1 MALSHKILVVD
12 DNATNRRI
20 LVKSLGK
27 IGYEVLEA
35 CDGFEAVDMA
45 TAQSPDLILLDIMMP
60 GRDGFEVGR
69 ILKSQKITESI
80 PFIFLTAKSEAE
92 DIDRAFSLG
101 GSDYLTKPFKMGEV
115 KARVSVHIQL
125 RQAQKETEERNKQ
138 LEEMSKVIA
147 ATNIELAR
155 QARVDPLTSLL
166 NRRAWEECI
175 TKEHDRC
182 RRNGSNY
189 SIIMI
194 DVDYFKSYNDSLGHQ
209 AGDDCL
215 RRIAACIESTCRKM
229 DAAGRYG
236 GEEFVVLV
244 PHKKNETALVLA
256 ERIRKEINNLNLP
269 HPASKV
275 TDHIT
280 ASMGVADLDD
290 TSWEKVLEKADLALY
305 TAKETGRNRVCTYDQ
320 TIPRQDIPKTTLL
333 RPTRGNKAQLPIDD
347 GRIRVLIVDDNAT
360 NRTVCR
366 NSLEFEGYTIHEA
379 VDGNSALEEIA
390 KLQPHV
396 ILMDVMMPGMDGLEC
411 TKILKSNP
419 DTYNIP
425 IIIVSALADASDIQA
440 GLKAGANEYLAKPIR
455 PAELA
460 LRVQSMARAERD
472 RHDLLISN
480 DVRGEQ
486 TRILNVLLDLCR
498 SLGATDELDIALDHT
513 ICATAALTGS
523 RRISIMLPD
532 SNREFLNVTK
542 SAGMNEEL
550 AATIHTPIGESIA
563 GCVFE
568 SGIRH
573 IVNGESDSQFLNP
586 DYNSAHFASSPLI
599 CTALGTTEH
608 IIGVINVT
616 DRVGGKPFKP
626 QELEAVEM
634 IANIAGTAIN
644 SIITRRSR
652 DEARDAIMV
661 AFAKLAEHRDGD
673 TRKHVDR
680 VTQYCLVLAGELR
693 KSEKYA
699 AVIDSAFMYNLKR
712 AVPLHDIGK
721 IAIPDNIL
729 LKPGRLT
736 MQEMTIMK
744 KHAEIGAETI
754 RAVLERAP
762 ALPMLSMAEEI
773 ASSHHEWYDGTGYP
787 QGLSGDDIPL
797 TGRIVALSDVYDA
810 VTSKRPY
817 KDAIEHSE
825 AVTII
830 LKLSGT
836 QFDPAI
842 VEAFMRHETHI
853 KKLGEELTDTFVH
866 VDKQPKDLVPANN
879 SDVK

>member
-1 MALSHKILVVD
+1 MATAYKILVVD

-27 IGYEVLEA
+27 IGYDMIEA

-45 TAQSPDLILLDIMMP
+45 TAQLPDLILLDIMMP

-69 ILKSQKITESI
+69 ILKSQKNTEAI
-80 PFIFLTAKSEAE
+80 PFIFLTAKSDAQ
-92 DIDRAFSLG
+92 DVDRAFSLG

-147 ATNIELAR
+147 ATNVELAR
-155 QARVDPLTSLL
+155 QARIDPLTSLL
-166 NRRAWEECI
+166 NRRAWEDSV

-182 RRNGSNY
+182 YRNDSNY

-194 DVDYFKSYNDSLGHQ
+194 DVDYFKPYNDSLGHQ

-215 RRIAACIESTCRKM
+215 RRVSACIQSACRKM
-229 DAAGRYG
+229 DAVGRYG
-236 GEEFVVLV
+236 GEEFVVLA
-244 PHKKNETALVLA
+244 PQKTNESALVLA
-256 ERIRKEINNLNLP
+256 ERIRKAINNLNLL
-269 HPASKV
+269 HPASQV

-280 ASMGVADLDD
+280 VSMGVAELQGK
-290 TSWEKVLEKADLALY
+290 SWEKVLEKADLALY
-305 TAKETGRNRVCTYDQ
+305 MAKETGRNRVCTYDQ
-320 TIPRQDIPKTTLL
+320 TIPKRDMSNATSLQPNKVRTKLL
-333 RPTRGNKAQLPIDD
+333 QINDD
-347 GRIRVLIVDDNAT
+347 QINVLIVDDNAT

-366 NSLEFEGYTIHEA
+366 KALESEGYNIREA
-379 VDGNSALEEIA
+379 ADGNAALEEISNM
-390 KLQPHV
+390 QPHV

-411 TKILKSNP
+411 TRILKSNP
-419 DTYNIP
+419 DTQDIP

-440 GLKAGANEYLAKPIR
+440 GLQAGANEYLAKPIR

-460 LRVQSMARAERD
+460 MRVQSMAKAECD
-472 RHDLLISN
+472 RHDLLLSN

-486 TRILNVLLDLCR
+486 TRILNVLLELCR
-498 SLGATDELDIALDHT
+498 ALGATENLDTALEHT
-513 ICATAALTGS
+513 ISATASVTGS

-532 SNREFLNVTK
+532 TGREFLNVTK
-542 SAGMNEEL
+542 SVGIDATAAASIQVPIDESVAGR
-550 AATIHTPIGESIA
+550 
-563 GCVFE
+563 VFV

-573 IVNGESDSQFLNP
+573 IANDNSTCSEENLDYDSP
-586 DYNSAHFASSPLI
+586 YFASSPLI
-599 CTALGTTEH
+599 CTALGTAEY
-608 IIGVINVT
+608 IIGVINIT
-616 DRVGGKPFKP
+616 DRVDNQPFKG

-634 IANIAGTAIN
+634 IASISGTAVS
-644 SIITRRSR
+644 SIITRQSR

-680 VTQYCLVLAGELR
+680 VTQYCLVLANELR
-693 KSEKYA
+693 KSEKFA
-699 AVIDSAFMYNLKR
+699 AVIDDEFMHNLER
-712 AVPLHDIGK
+712 SVPLHDIGK

-736 MQEMTIMK
+736 TQEMTIMK
-744 KHAEIGAETI
+744 THAEIGAETI

-762 ALPMLSMAEEI
+762 ALPMLHMAEEI
-773 ASSHHEWYDGTGYP
+773 ASAHHEWYDGTGYP
-787 QGLSGDDIPL
+787 QGISGTDIPL
-797 TGRIVALSDVYDA
+797 TGRIVALADVYDA

-817 KDAIEHSE
+817 KEAMSHDK

-830 LKLSGT
+830 LKSSGT
-836 QFDPAI
+836 QFDPTI
-842 VEAFMRHETHI
+842 VEAFMRHENQI
-853 KKLGEELTDTFVH
+853 KTLSEQLADHTENGDELDNTIASVDT
-866 VDKQPKDLVPANN
+866 
-879 SDVK
+879 VKS